1 MNEDLRDVVVD
12 LGGDPSR
19 GLVGQ
24 QQNLDAQE
32 GDEDQGGPHRLH
44 VQSELSLVGH
54 LQLGDE
60 NPHDVE
66 QEEEVHLEMT
76 TLLV

>member
-1 MNEDLRDVVVD
+1 MHEDVHDVVVD

-24 QQNLDAQE
+24 QDELDAQE

-44 VQSELSLVGH
+44 VQAGLCLVGH

-60 NPHDVE
+60 HPHDVE

-76 TLLV
+76 TL